1 METST
6 VSERNKRVYRRYIE
20 LLNAQDFDSLPEVIA
35 HDRYK
40 EICVG
45 FTPGWVNLTYANGV
59 LEIAGGLGLLD
70 ERTRRVAGI
79 GLVLLLVAVWPAN
92 GGDATRRAGR
102 QEIRVV
108 VGASVD
114 APAGAA
120 RAYRVGV
127 ARLSSSHLS
136 VLRPAGRRSL
146 AYNSR
151 SGRRDGELYPYT
163 DTRSGCA

>member
-1 METST
+1 MAGALHFLAPDTY
-6 VSERNKRVYRRYIE
+6 ERLIPWWLPLHRELVY
-20 LLNAQDFDSLPEVIA
+20 ASGA
-35 HDRYK
+35 
-40 EICVG
+40 
-45 FTPGWVNLTYANGV
+45 

-146 AYNSR
+146 AYNYR
-151 SGRRDGELYPYT
+151 SGRRDGELYLYT

>member
-45 FTPGWVNLTYANGV
+45 FTPGWVNLTYASGV

-79 GLVLLLVAVWPAN
+79 GLVLLLVAAWPAN
-92 GGDATRRAGR
+92 VEMLLDAQVDKKSAWWLALLWTRLPVQLVLIAWVWRA
-102 QEIRVV
+102 
-108 VGASVD
+108 S
-114 APAGAA
+114 
-120 RAYRVGV
+120 
-127 ARLSSSHLS
+127 
-136 VLRPAGRRSL
+136 RPRI
-146 AYNSR
+146 
-151 SGRRDGELYPYT
+151 
-163 DTRSGCA
+163 